1 MKKSNIIVTIF
12 AAVAFLAIAMGIYFG
27 EVQSAELSRIQRVEK
42 ALDRTAA
49 ITGYESLG
57 VIDSFKVSKQNG
69 SCLYDGPAIV
79 DELERRAGRDL
90 TNSWTFTFSE
100 ENGIDLVKLIV
111 YKTGKTDTTPIWEQ
125 EIDKVYLYGFV

>member
-1 MKKSNIIVTIF
+1 MKKSNIIVAIF

-27 EVQSAELSRIQRVEK
+27 EVQSAELSRIQRVEE
-42 ALDRTAA
+42 ALDRTAE

-57 VIDSFKVSKQNG
+57 IIDSFKVSRQNG
-69 SCLYDGPAIV
+69 SIYDGPAIV

-90 TNSWTFTFSE
+90 TNSWTFTFGE
-100 ENGIDLVKLIV
+100 ENGIDLIKLIV

-125 EIDKVYLYGFV
+125 EIDKVYLYGFM

>member
-1 MKKSNIIVTIF
+1 MKKSNIIVAIF

-69 SCLYDGPAIV
+69 SYIYDGQAIEA
-79 DELERRAGRDL
+79 ELARRAGRDL
-90 TNSWTFTFSE
+90 TNSWTFTFGE
-100 ENGIDLVKLIV
+100 ENGVELIKLVV
-111 YKTGKTDTTPIWEQ
+111 YKKGNGSKPIWEQ
-125 EIDKVYLYGFV
+125 EVDKIYLYGFI